1 MITVK
6 FFGMMGV
13 SSGVSTLK
21 FDELEY
27 PTLDHILIQIEKD
40 YPTLTKKQT
49 GQSVIFL
56 NNKAI
61 IGGKRLSISL
71 KDGDQLSFLS
81 PAGGG

>member
-13 SSGVSTLK
+13 SSGASKLE
-21 FDELEY
+21 FNESEY

-40 YPTLTKKQT
+40 YPSLSKRQT

-61 IGGKRLSISL
+61 FGGKRLSIAL

>member
-13 SSGVSTLK
+13 SSGISKLQ
-21 FDELEY
+21 FNESEY
-27 PTLDHILIQIEKD
+27 PTLDHILVQIEKD
-40 YPTLTKKQT
+40 YPILTKRQT

-61 IGGKRLSISL
+61 IGGRRLSTTL

>member
-13 SSGVSTLK
+13 SSGVSK
-21 FDELEY
+21 LEFNETDY
-27 PTLDHILIQIEKD
+27 PTLDHVLTQIEKD
-40 YPTLTKKQT
+40 YPSLSKKQT

-61 IGGKRLSISL
+61 IGGKRLSIAL
-71 KDGDQLSFLS
+71 KDGDQLSILS

>member
-13 SSGVSTLK
+13 SSGVSK
-21 FDELEY
+21 LEFNETDY
-27 PTLDHILIQIEKD
+27 PTLDHVLTQIEKD
-40 YPTLTKKQT
+40 YPILTKKQT

-61 IGGKRLSISL
+61 IGGKRLSVAL